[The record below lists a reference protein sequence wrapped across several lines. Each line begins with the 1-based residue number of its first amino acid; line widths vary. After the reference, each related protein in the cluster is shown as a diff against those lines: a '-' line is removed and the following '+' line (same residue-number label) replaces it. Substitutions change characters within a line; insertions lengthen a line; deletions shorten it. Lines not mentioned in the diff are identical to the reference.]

1 MFRTCK
7 VKLGKAPKQEEKLA
21 VALELCR
28 ELYNAALQQRKEAW
42 DKQKLSL
49 SYYDQCKELTQ
60 LRADDEI
67 YRNLPSN
74 LVRITVLERLDKAYK
89 RAFGRL
95 KRGEKPGFPRY
106 RGVGRFTSLLFDK
119 KHWKIDGKKI
129 IFTFGQ
135 DKIPLR
141 MKNSIFF
148 SGEIVRL
155 SLVKKA
161 DRWWA
166 HFLLDVG
173 EAPVV
178 SSSKKGV
185 GIDVGIKTF
194 ATLSDGEKIEHPHF
208 LKQVKG
214 QIKEAQSILRKKKKG
229 SNNYFKA
236 RDRFTR
242 LNSKLAN
249 RRRNFIYQTV
259 ASLLKIYDGFAVED
273 LWVEDLLSTK
283 RNIPSGM
290 NQHSFR
296 EMHTNMMDSSWSSFS
311 THLENKAEEAGYPF
325 VRIDP
330 KGTSQQC
337 SDCGTFVRKSIGD
350 RMHECPACGLSLGR
364 DENAARNIA
373 NAANDLGWR
382 SVSGDT
388 VRVDGIEST
397 EMPKALHPQPVFRS
411 STSNETRGDK

>member
-1 MFRTCK
+1 MFRTCR
-7 VKLGKAPKQEEKLA
+7 VKLGKAPKQEEKLS

-28 ELYNAALQQRKEAW
+28 ELYNAALQQRKDAW

-60 LRADDEI
+60 LRADDEV
-67 YRNLPSN
+67 YKNLPIN
-74 LVRITVLERLDKAYK
+74 LVRITVLDRLDKAYK

-106 RGVGRFTSLLFDK
+106 RGAGRFTSLLFDK
-119 KHWKIDGKKI
+119 KHWKIEGKKL
-129 IFTFGQ
+129 IFTFGPN
-135 DKIPLR
+135 KIPLR

-155 SLVKKA
+155 SLVKKSG
-161 DRWWA
+161 RWWA

-173 EAPVV
+173 EAPAV
-178 SSSKKGV
+178 SSSKHGV

-194 ATLSDGEKIEHPHF
+194 ATLSDGDKVDHPHF
-208 LKQVKG
+208 LKQTKK
-214 QIKEAQSILRKKKKG
+214 QIGEAQSVLSRKKKG

-236 RDRFTR
+236 KDVYAR
-242 LNSKLAN
+242 LNAKLAN
-249 RRRNFIYQTV
+249 RRKNFIYQTV
-259 ASLLKIYDGFAVED
+259 ASLVNKYDGFAVEELD
-273 LWVEDLLSTK
+273 IEDLLSNK
-283 RNIPSGM
+283 RSIPVGM
-290 NQHSFR
+290 SFHSVR
-296 EMHTNMMDSSWSSFS
+296 EMHKNMMDSSWATFS

-325 VRIDP
+325 VRINP

-337 SDCGTFVRKSIGD
+337 SGCGTFVRKSIGD

-364 DENAARNIA
+364 DENAAQNIA
-373 NAANDLGWR
+373 KAANDLGWR

-388 VRVDGIEST
+388 IRVGSIEST
-397 EMPKALHPQPVFRS
+397 EMRTALCPQPVFCFS
-411 STSNETRGDK
+411 PSVEN